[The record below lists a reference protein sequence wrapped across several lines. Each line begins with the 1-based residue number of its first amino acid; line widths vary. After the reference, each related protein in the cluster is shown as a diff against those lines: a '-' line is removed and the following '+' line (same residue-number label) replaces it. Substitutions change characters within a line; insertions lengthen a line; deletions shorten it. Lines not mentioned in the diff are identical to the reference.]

1 LLDIFGALTG
11 EQHHDQDLVDDVDE
25 HDRDDYDQELTE
37 LVYWLR
43 LDHFNRRA
51 VNRQLAQLEQAARSA
66 A

>member
-1 LLDIFGALTG
+1 
-11 EQHHDQDLVDDVDE
+11 
-25 HDRDDYDQELTE
+25 

-43 LDHFNRRA
+43 LDHFDRRA

>member
-43 LDHFNRRA
+43 LDRFDRRA